1 MSSVL
6 FSGIVGET
14 GVCKLLNQIQTKT
27 YVKYIHNLPVKGVRS
42 FQQVDIVLLT
52 LYGFF
57 CIEVKNWD
65 CTVYVSP
72 RSRYW
77 QVEYPT
83 RNLVVPSPI
92 IQNGEHCRYLQRTI
106 FSQFNSLIVFSDK
119 ARLVDPL
126 TYTIH
131 ANELIPFILSRDK
144 IYSEEIVNDSYEK
157 LLNLKHKT
165 EATMIASFI
174 LKGNDRLEVL

>member
-92 IQNGEHCRYLQRTI
+92 IQNGKFVGAVTHVLVNSATEGYAI
-106 FSQFNSLIVFSDK
+106 FGDLMLKQSK
-119 ARLVDPL
+119 
-126 TYTIH
+126 
-131 ANELIPFILSRDK
+131 
-144 IYSEEIVNDSYEK
+144 EIS
-157 LLNLKHKT
+157 
-165 EATMIASFI
+165 
-174 LKGNDRLEVL
+174 